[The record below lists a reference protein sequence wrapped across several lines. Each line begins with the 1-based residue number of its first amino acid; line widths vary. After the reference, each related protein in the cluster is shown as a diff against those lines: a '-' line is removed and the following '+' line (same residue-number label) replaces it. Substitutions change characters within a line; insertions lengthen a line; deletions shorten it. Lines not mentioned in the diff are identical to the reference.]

1 MKKTMIPVEGGVNSP
16 PASKR
21 LKQCFIS
28 LFIITLLGI
37 VVGYLSIYH
46 HLEADIYINGVLSDV
61 INLLI
66 LIFIFSFVQTSAVVK
81 VSYLFLSSGIFLW
94 SIGLTFD
101 FLDEFVYQPKWIG
114 IYVEDMFRT
123 IGMLITGAGLFLAL
137 SDLSKAYKKL
147 ADELKTDVLTKAYNR
162 RYFYHFMQQNQ
173 IKKHS
178 LAIVDIDHFKAINDQ
193 YGHDVGDQVL
203 IDFVDRCQQKLDPA
217 ILFARIG
224 GEEFALFIPT
234 DDVLQLKQICEQLV
248 CLANNVMVTSNK
260 VLSVS
265 VGSAIKR
272 HAETF
277 GCTMK
282 RADQALYKA
291 KNEGR
296 GRYNHTP

>member
-101 FLDEFVYQPKWIG
+101 FLMG
-114 IYVEDMFRT
+114 C
-123 IGMLITGAGLFLAL
+123 L
-137 SDLSKAYKKL
+137 SA
-147 ADELKTDVLTKAYNR
+147 
-162 RYFYHFMQQNQ
+162 
-173 IKKHS
+173 
-178 LAIVDIDHFKAINDQ
+178 
-193 YGHDVGDQVL
+193 
-203 IDFVDRCQQKLDPA
+203 
-217 ILFARIG
+217 
-224 GEEFALFIPT
+224 
-234 DDVLQLKQICEQLV
+234 
-248 CLANNVMVTSNK
+248 
-260 VLSVS
+260 
-265 VGSAIKR
+265 
-272 HAETF
+272 
-277 GCTMK
+277 
-282 RADQALYKA
+282 
-291 KNEGR
+291 
-296 GRYNHTP
+296 